1 MTTLRASSY
10 TLLVSVNG
18 STWLRVAS
26 VSSRSSG
33 TVDILRFKPIRARFL
48 RVEITAA
55 TGASTPML
63 EELTLT
69 G

>member
-26 VSSRSSG
+26 VSGRSSG
-33 TVDILRFKPIRARFL
+33 TVDILRFKPIGARFI